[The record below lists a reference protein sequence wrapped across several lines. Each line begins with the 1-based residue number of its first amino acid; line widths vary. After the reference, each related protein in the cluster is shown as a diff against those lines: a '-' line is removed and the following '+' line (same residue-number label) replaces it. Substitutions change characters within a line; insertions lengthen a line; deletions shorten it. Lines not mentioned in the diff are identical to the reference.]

1 MKNAICLIL
10 LLISTHLS
18 AQSLKDRII
27 SNESTTY
34 RDLTAVHEGA
44 GTMGFT
50 QLIGRDDLF
59 SNFLYLHAGTIHPK
73 SGIGH
78 HFHHSIEE
86 MFVILDGEA
95 EFTVNGRT
103 STIKAPAIVPC
114 KMGDSHAIY
123 NATDKNLT
131 WLNFAVS
138 REKGKTDAFDLGDT
152 RVGVA
157 QDEVPTFV
165 NGRLEKEKLKGSPS
179 TFNGEGVFYRRIF
192 GPQIFATDW
201 NHVDHVV
208 IQPGKKSIRRKLD
221 GIEEVYYVT
230 KGSGIVHI
238 GNDSGEFKMHD
249 AFQGGIGETLLFSNE
264 GNEDLELLVIGI
276 NPSKRK
282 PSALGKN
289 SNSPA
294 AMALQMEFEVESQHA
309 EAFEDMY
316 HSIYVPAMT
325 VQEGYLSS
333 KLLKIY
339 PEQTSKEIEAEQT
352 SYNYQIMIVFDTEAN
367 RRKWV
372 ASKQHDIAWPAATA
386 LSKGYKWKGYDVVG
400 DDNRH

>member
-1 MKNAICLIL
+1 MKNAIYLIL

-34 RDLTAVHEGA
+34 RDLSAVHEGA

-179 TFNGEGVFYRRIF
+179 TFNGEGVLYRRIF

-208 IQPGKKSIRRKLD
+208 IQPGKKSISRKLD

-276 NPSKRK
+276 NPSKNK

-294 AMALQMEFEVESQHA
+294 AMALQMEFEVENQHA